1 MLFLVQLAQF
11 LLTIF
16 WWIIIIQVVL
26 SWLILFN
33 VLNLSS
39 NGVRNF
45 IRALDRIMEP
55 IYRPIRK
62 VLPDFGGLDFSP
74 LILLL
79 VISFLWAQLNRLGNE
94 LTYLG

>member
-1 MLFLVQLAQF
+1 MLFFVNLAQF
-11 LLTIF
+11 ILTVF
-16 WWIIIIQVVL
+16 WWMIVIQVIL
-26 SWLILFN
+26 SWLIMFN

-39 NGVRNF
+39 NGVKSF

-62 VLPDFGGLDFSP
+62 ILPDFGGLDFSP
-74 LILLL
+74 LIVLLI
-79 VISFLWAQLNRLGNE
+79 VSFLWAQLNRIGNE